1 MLLLGV
7 VCRLDG
13 VSRDTGSWMITIVIA
28 TGFDRSQ

>member
-7 VCRLDG
+7 VCWLDG
-13 VSRDTGSWMITIVIA
+13 VSRDTGSWMIKVIA